1 MQLAT
6 LDDPHKIFYS
16 IGEVSSLTGLKSH
29 ILRYWESE
37 FPTLRPE
44 KRSNGRRAYRKSDIL
59 LVIAIKKLLYEEGY
73 TIAGA
78 RKKISEARKKPEP
91 NAGNVDVVAELRE
104 DLEELRE
111 LLKDGLKRRER
122 R

>member
-1 MQLAT
+1 MHVAT
-6 LDDPHKIFYS
+6 LNDPHKIFYS

-37 FPTLRPE
+37 FPTLKPE

-59 LVIAIKKLLYEEGY
+59 LVLAIKKLLYEEGY

-78 RKKISEARKKPEP
+78 RKKIAEARKKPER
-91 NAGNVDVVAELRE
+91 NIDAVAEIRD

-111 LLKDGLKRRER
+111 LLKDGVKRRNGN
-122 R
+122 